1 MNDSCITESDVLSC
15 VTSGEQLDHRGYQG
29 NIHTGQVGEH
39 KILVKSAAGRGLAA
53 WLNRRML
60 RREYLIYERLAG
72 VSGIPRCFGYFMGRY
87 LVLENVDAQTL
98 RDGTIS
104 DRDGYFVEMLAIIE
118 TIHERGIAHGDLKRK
133 ENVLVTRDSRPCLI
147 DFGVSVFRKP
157 GFHPFNHFRHDFSH
171 QHDFNAW
178 VKHKYNRNYQEISP
192 EDAKYYRP
200 LLIELIARRIKRTWT
215 KLKRTFRTSG
225 NKN

>member
-1 MNDSCITESDVLSC
+1 MIDSGITESDVLSC
-15 VTSGEQLDHRGYQG
+15 VSSGEQLDHRGYQG

-72 VSGIPRCFGYFMGRY
+72 IDGIPRCFGYFIGRY

-118 TIHERGIAHGDLKRK
+118 AIHERGIAHGDLKRK

-157 GFHPFNHFRHDFSH
+157 GFHPLNHFRHNFSH

-200 LLIELIARRIKRTWT
+200 LLIEDIARRIKRAWT
-215 KLKRTFRTSG
+215 KLKRSFKTSG
-225 NKN
+225 KKN

>member
-1 MNDSCITESDVLSC
+1 MNDSGITKSDVLSC
-15 VTSGEQLDHRGYQG
+15 VSSGEQLDHRGYQG

-72 VSGIPRCFGYFMGRY
+72 ISGIPRCFGYFMERY

-118 TIHERGIAHGDLKRK
+118 AIHDRGIAHGDLKRK
-133 ENVLVTRDSRPCLI
+133 ENVLVTVDSRPCLI

-178 VKHKYNRNYQEISP
+178 VKHKYNRNYQKISP

-200 LLIELIARRIKRTWT
+200 LLIELIARRIKRAWT
-215 KLKRTFRTSG
+215 QLKRSFKTSG

>member
-1 MNDSCITESDVLSC
+1 MSEPCITESDVLSC

-157 GFHPFNHFRHDFSH
+157 GFHPFNHFRHNFSH

-178 VKHKYNRNYQEISP
+178 VKHKYNRNYKDISP

-200 LLIELIARRIKRTWT
+200 LLIELMARRIKRVWT
-215 KLKRTFRTSG
+215 KLKRSFKTSAD
-225 NKN
+225 KN

>member
-1 MNDSCITESDVLSC
+1 MSESCITESDVLSC

-72 VSGIPRCFGYFMGRY
+72 VSGIPRCFGYCMGRY

>member
-1 MNDSCITESDVLSC
+1 
-15 VTSGEQLDHRGYQG
+15 
-29 NIHTGQVGEH
+29 
-39 KILVKSAAGRGLAA
+39 
-53 WLNRRML
+53 ML

-72 VSGIPRCFGYFMGRY
+72 ISGIPRCFGYFMGRY

-118 TIHERGIAHGDLKRK
+118 AIHERGIAHGDLKRK

-200 LLIELIARRIKRTWT
+200 LLIELIARRIKRAWT
-215 KLKRTFRTSG
+215 TLKRSFKTSST
-225 NKN
+225 KN

>member
-1 MNDSCITESDVLSC
+1 VNDAGITESDVLSC

-39 KILVKSAAGRGLAA
+39 RILVKSAAGRGLAA

-72 VSGIPRCFGYFMGRY
+72 ISGIPHCFGYFMGRY

-98 RDGTIS
+98 RYGTIS
-104 DRDGYFVEMLAIIE
+104 DRDSYFAEMLAIIE
-118 TIHERGIAHGDLKRK
+118 AIHERGIAHGDLKRK
-133 ENVLVTRDSRPCLI
+133 ENILVTHDSRPCLI

-157 GFHPFNHFRHDFSH
+157 GFHPFNHFRHNFSH

-192 EDAKYYRP
+192 GDAKYYQP
-200 LLIELIARRIKRTWT
+200 LLIELLARRIKQAWT
-215 KLKRTFRTSG
+215 RLKKAFQTAES
-225 NKN
+225 KS

>member
-39 KILVKSAAGRGLAA
+39 KILIKSAAGRGLAA
-53 WLNRRML
+53 GLNRFML

-72 VSGIPRCFGYFMGRY
+72 ISGIPRCFGYFMGRY

-118 TIHERGIAHGDLKRK
+118 AIHERGIAHGDLKRK
-133 ENVLVTRDSRPCLI
+133 ENVLVSRDSRPYLI

-200 LLIELIARRIKRTWT
+200 LLIELIARRVKRAWT
-215 KLKRTFRTSG
+215 KLKRSFKTSG
-225 NKN
+225 NRN

>member
-29 NIHTGQVGEH
+29 TIHTGQVGEH
-39 KILVKSAAGRGLAA
+39 KILIKSAAGRGLAA
-53 WLNRRML
+53 WLNRFML

-72 VSGIPRCFGYFMGRY
+72 ISGIPRCFGYFMGRY

-104 DRDGYFVEMLAIIE
+104 DRAGYFVEMLAIIE
-118 TIHERGIAHGDLKRK
+118 AIHERGIAHGDLKRK
-133 ENVLVTRDSRPCLI
+133 ENVLVSRDSRPCLI

-200 LLIELIARRIKRTWT
+200 LLIELIARRIKRAWT
-215 KLKRTFRTSG
+215 KLKRSFRTSG